1 MIRATGLNKGFA
13 AVQALRDLDLHVR
26 RGECYGLLGPNGAGK
41 TTAINI
47 LSTVLRPDSG
57 SIQIDDRDLAND
69 TQAVKRRIGVVS
81 QELALY
87 EELSALD
94 NLLFWGAL
102 YGLNEAELRHSAED
116 KLRLVGLADR
126 ANEPV
131 KNYSGG
137 MKRRVHIASALV
149 HQPAL
154 LFLDEP
160 TVGIDPQSRNHI
172 YEVLEQLR
180 GSGLTILYTTHY
192 MDEAERLCD
201 RIGIID
207 HGQIIAEGAL
217 AELQKMHG
225 RNVNIFVRAVGD
237 WDAAWPCLLGDFGE
251 RVKRDDHAQN
261 LISLEPKSIQ
271 EDIAKLMSICSNSGL
286 EIQSLEVEQ
295 ANLESIFL
303 ELTGKE
309 LRD

>member
-1 MIRATGLNKGFA
+1 M
-13 AVQALRDLDLHVR
+13 QALRDLDLHVR

-57 SIQIDDRDLAND
+57 SIQIDDRDLASD

-102 YGLNEAELRHSAED
+102 YGLNDAELRHSAED
-116 KLRLVGLADR
+116 KLHLVGLADR

-225 RNVNIFVRAVGD
+225 RNGNIFVRAVGD
-237 WDAAWPCLLGDFGE
+237 WDAAWPSLLGGFGE
-251 RVKRDDHAQN
+251 RIKRGEHAQN
-261 LISLEPKSIQ
+261 LVSLEPKSIQ
-271 EDIAKLMSICSNSGL
+271 EDIAKLMSICSDSGL